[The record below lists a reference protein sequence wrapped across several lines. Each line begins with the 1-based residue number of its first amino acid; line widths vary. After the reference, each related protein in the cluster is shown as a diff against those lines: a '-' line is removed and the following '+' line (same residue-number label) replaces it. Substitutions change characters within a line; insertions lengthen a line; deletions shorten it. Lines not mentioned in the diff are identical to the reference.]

1 MVFLGI
7 KTPSFVCFFLFF
19 WFFLFL
25 LLLSLQPDNCSLSF
39 SQALEVFNIIS
50 HVLDCERED
59 HHPHPDDGDD
69 DVMVMMTMMWMH
81 PNPGIAYR

>member
-1 MVFLGI
+1 MLFLGI
-7 KTPSFVCFFLFF
+7 KITSFVCFFLFF
-19 WFFLFL
+19 WFFLFRL
-25 LLLSLQPDNCSLSF
+25 MLSPQPDNCSLSF
-39 SQALEVFNIIS
+39 SQALEVFNFIS
-50 HVLDCERED
+50 HVLDCEGED